1 MRKKFES
8 AVAIAACAVAC
19 YCAYVAFARLCR
31 TLSGPDGDLE
41 KDDDEDEDDVWDD
54 LDWEEGGSGG
64 CNEGGCCGGKGKC
77 GCPGGGC
84 WDTHH

>member
-31 TLSGPDGDLE
+31 TLSGPDGELD

-54 LDWEEGGSGG
+54 LDW
-64 CNEGGCCGGKGKC
+64 
-77 GCPGGGC
+77 
-84 WDTHH
+84 